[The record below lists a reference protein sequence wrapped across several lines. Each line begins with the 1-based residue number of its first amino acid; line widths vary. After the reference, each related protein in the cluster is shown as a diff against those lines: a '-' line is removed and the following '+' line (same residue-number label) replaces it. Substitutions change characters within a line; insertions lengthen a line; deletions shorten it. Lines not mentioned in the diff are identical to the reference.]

1 MYRCKHCGKEFESK
15 QKLGGHAIRC
25 EMNPNAEKNK
35 KSIANSHKVFNKS
48 SLKYKQYNDKS
59 IICICSYC
67 GKECYGQN
75 SLRQHEIRC
84 KCNPNKIEYSIP
96 GFNNIGRI
104 PWNKGL
110 TKETDN
116 RVNAG
121 AETYHK
127 RYEDGLI
134 KVWCDGLTKDTDE
147 RIAKYVKKMKEN
159 KRSGGYREKSGY
171 GKSGTYKGIFCNSTW
186 ELAYLLY
193 CIDNNY
199 DIKRCTK
206 YYTYL
211 GEDNEEHKYYPDFIV
226 NNEEI
231 VEIKGYISDS
241 WKMKLPIVER
251 EHIKVLY
258 KDDMQPILEYVINTY
273 GEDFYKLYD

>member
-1 MYRCKHCGKEFESK
+1 MYKCKHCGKEFENKS
-15 QKLGGHAIRC
+15 KLGGHSVRC
-25 EMNPNAEKNK
+25 EKNPNAAKNK
-35 KSIANSHKVFNKS
+35 KAIAEAHKHTDKS
-48 SLKYKQYNDKS
+48 SLKYRQYHDNS
-59 IICICSYC
+59 IVYNCQYC

-75 SLRQHEIRC
+75 SLKQHEIRC
-84 KCNPNKIEYSIP
+84 AANPDKISYYIP
-96 GFNNIGRI
+96 GFAKKGK
-104 PWNKGL
+104 PAWNKGL
-110 TKETDN
+110 TKETDE
-116 RVNAG
+116 RVNK
-121 AETYHK
+121 TSQTLHN
-127 RYEDGLI
+127 RYEAGVI
-134 KVWCDGLTKDTDE
+134 KIWCDGLTKDTDE
-147 RIAKYVKKMKEN
+147 RIAKYVKKLKDN
-159 KRSGGYREKSGY
+159 PDCGGYREKSGY

-211 GEDNEEHKYYPDFIV
+211 GENNEEHKYYPDFIV

-241 WKMKLPIVER
+241 WKMKLPIVEK